1 MKNLAIIYEDNHL
14 LVVSKPPG
22 LLVQPTEL
30 DNSSVVTELRKR
42 YKFVEPIHRIDKPVS
57 GVVVLAKSRKALS
70 RLMAAMREK
79 RVKKFYLALVAQ
91 KPPQEKA
98 RLVHKLVHGHHRAEI
113 DEAGKESSL
122 HYTLL
127 GRRGPYYLLRI
138 DLETGRYHQIRLQLA
153 RMGSP
158 IVGDKKY
165 GSHEAFKEKAIAL
178 HHEEI
183 QIPHPIS
190 QEMMSFK
197 VSWPLLS

>member
-1 MKNLAIIYEDNHL
+1 MKNLNIIYEDNHL
-14 LVVSKPPG
+14 LVVSKPSG

-30 DNSSVVTELRKR
+30 ENDSVVTRLRER

-57 GVVVLAKSRKALS
+57 GVVVLAKSSKALS
-70 RLMAAMREK
+70 RLMAAVREK
-79 RVKKFYLALVAQ
+79 RVKKHYLALVAK
-91 KPPQEKA
+91 KPPTASA

-113 DEAGKESSL
+113 NEKGKESSL

-138 DLETGRYHQIRLQLA
+138 DLETGRYHQIRSQLA
-153 RMGSP
+153 HIGSP

-165 GSHEAFKEKAIAL
+165 GSQEPFKDKAIAL
-178 HHEEI
+178 HHEEM

-197 VSWPLLS
+197 DPWMYT